1 MDFVPIEAMMLV
13 EAPIFRG
20 DDRVLKIGRDLTE
33 RDKVVA
39 LTIWRLVNPGLQVT
53 LDMHCS
59 GRRVY
64 PSGIYKE
71 QHGEHPER
79 RQTDGKPAND

>member
-1 MDFVPIEAMMLV
+1 
-13 EAPIFRG
+13 
-20 DDRVLKIGRDLTE
+20 
-33 RDKVVA
+33 
-39 LTIWRLVNPGLQVT
+39 VT

-64 PSGIYKE
+64 PSGSYKE